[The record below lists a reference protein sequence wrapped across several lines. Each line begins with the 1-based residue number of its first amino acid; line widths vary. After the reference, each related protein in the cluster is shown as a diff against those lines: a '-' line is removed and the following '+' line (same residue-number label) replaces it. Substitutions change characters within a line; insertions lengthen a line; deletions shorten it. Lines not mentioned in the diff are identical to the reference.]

1 MQRVTIELSDVLYA
15 ELQSVLDTS
24 IHQSGYGPADFAQE
38 VVENELASRR
48 LRTTTPAAYGAR
60 VPRLASTPVAEP
72 EPKEYA
78 IAWPQKAATYE

>member
-1 MQRVTIELSDVLYA
+1 YA

-48 LRTTTPAAYGAR
+48 LRTTTPGR
-60 VPRLASTPVAEP
+60 CGPRIATPIEEVEEP
-72 EPKEYA
+72 EPYRV
-78 IAWPQKAATYE
+78 AWPQKAATYE